1 MDKLGGQKSVDKF
14 GGRDAEKKYVIFLNL
29 RLKLFFID
37 LAGPGDPGGPGA
49 VYRSRGSRRSG
60 RPRGRFRSRS
70 GNRPRD
76 HHNRH
81 LRALELRMHQ
91 TSPQKNEIEAVLWTI
106 EFSSLHS
113 PARLQLASLAG
124 PNSARFTRGLARLRP
139 RNHHKWTLHALELR
153 MHQTS
158 PQNNEI
164 EAILWRN

>member
-1 MDKLGGQKSVDKF
+1 MVDKSDGRSWWTKSV
-14 GGRDAEKKYVIFLNL
+14 EKACN
-29 RLKLFFID
+29 FFESWIV
-37 LAGPGDPGGPGA
+37 A
-49 VYRSRGSRRSG
+49 VSHQSRGSRRSR
-60 RPRGRFRSRS
+60 RPRGRFPSRF
-70 GNRPRD
+70 GNRPRN

-91 TSPQKNEIEAVLWTI
+91 TSPQKHEMEAVLWTI

-124 PNSARFTRGLARLRP
+124 PNSACFTRGLARLRP

-158 PQNNEI
+158 LQKNEI
-164 EAILWRN
+164 EAVLWRN

>member
-1 MDKLGGQKSVDKF
+1 MPLARAAPPKHRRRVGHLSAPSIRIIPARHPSSPTRKKIGGQIWWKILMDRSGGKKWWRNLVEKMVEKICNFFVDS
-14 GGRDAEKKYVIFLNL
+14 RTAAVPHQS
-29 RLKLFFID
+29 R
-37 LAGPGDPGGPGA
+37 GPR
-49 VYRSRGSRRSG
+49 RSR

-76 HHNRH
+76 HHTRH

-124 PNSARFTRGLARLRP
+124 PKTG
-139 RNHHKWTLHALELR
+139 
-153 MHQTS
+153 
-158 PQNNEI
+158 QNVQDS
-164 EAILWRN
+164 

>member
-1 MDKLGGQKSVDKF
+1 MAKLNWANFRILNFRIFAFSNFCIFEFSHF
-14 GGRDAEKKYVIFLNL
+14 GILEFWHFGI
-29 RLKLFFID
+29 
-37 LAGPGDPGGPGA
+37 LAF
-49 VYRSRGSRRSG
+49 S
-60 RPRGRFRSRS
+60 
-70 GNRPRD
+70 PRD

-106 EFSSLHS
+106 AFSSLHS

-124 PNSARFTRGLARLRP
+124 PTSARFTRGLARSRP

-158 PQNNEI
+158 PQKNEI
-164 EAILWRN
+164 EVVLWRNGFL